1 MDQEQAIVIRAYF
14 IRSGIVMDTVNVIAP
29 GRVIIVL
36 STMDCVIRSVTQLVD
51 ARVLLPQ
58 TVTSVEKI

>member
-1 MDQEQAIVIRAYF
+1 
-14 IRSGIVMDTVNVIAP
+14 MDTVNVITP

-51 ARVLLPQ
+51 AKVLCPQ
-58 TVTSVEKI
+58 IVTSVEKILAEIL